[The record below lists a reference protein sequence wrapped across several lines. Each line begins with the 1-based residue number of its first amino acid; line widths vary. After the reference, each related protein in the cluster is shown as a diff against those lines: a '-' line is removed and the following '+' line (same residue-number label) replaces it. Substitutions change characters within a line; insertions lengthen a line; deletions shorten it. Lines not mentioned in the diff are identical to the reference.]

1 MTDTPSA
8 VGTGAGSVAFDP
20 GVPSLPS
27 STSSPRLPWRTA
39 IGGAFAVTLLRP
51 ASWAVGLA
59 GFLAGGGVL
68 VVGLPIA
75 VLPTP
80 SGLQNALGG
89 PVSTL
94 VVGTPSN
101 TLIALIVL
109 LAAGAVV
116 ALAGGTFV
124 GAWAERAGIAL
135 TLGAAEEE
143 RLLVAPDLRGAP
155 GAGRTACVRLLS
167 LVPVAVAV
175 GLAWQPVYDA
185 TYQELILPRDLGTPL
200 PIRVI
205 GGVPGPL
212 AAILLT
218 WLVSDSAAALG
229 VRRLVLGRHAVL
241 AACGLGWLDLVRH
254 PLRSTGTAVVGLFVL
269 VTLLGPAMLAASAG
283 WARVREVLLGDRDGL
298 TVLLAVA
305 IWIAIWLGA
314 LVLAGLASAVRVA
327 AWTLIADRPT

>member
-1 MTDTPSA
+1 VTDAPSA
-8 VGTGAGSVAFDP
+8 LGSGTGSVALDP
-20 GVPSLPS
+20 GVPPLPPS
-27 STSSPRLPWRTA
+27 ASSPRLPWRTA
-39 IGGAFAVTLLRP
+39 MGGAFVVTLLRP

-68 VVGLPIA
+68 LVGLPIA

-94 VVGTPSN
+94 VVGTPSA

-109 LAAGAVV
+109 VVAGAVV
-116 ALAGGTFV
+116 ALVGGTIA

-135 TLGAAEEE
+135 TLGSAEEE
-143 RLLVAPDLRGAP
+143 RLFVAPDLRGAP
-155 GAGRTACVRLLS
+155 GTGRTAGVRLLS
-167 LVPVAVAV
+167 LVPVAVVV
-175 GLAWQPVYDA
+175 GLAWQSVYDA
-185 TYQELILPRDLGTPL
+185 TYQELILPRDLVTPL
-200 PIRVI
+200 PVRVI

-229 VRRLVLGRHAVL
+229 VRRLVLGRRPMLVAW
-241 AACGLGWLDLVRH
+241 GLGWFDLVRH
-254 PLRSTGTAVVGLFVL
+254 PLRSTATAMVGLVVL
-269 VTLLGPAMLAASAG
+269 VALLGPAMLAASAG
-283 WARVREVLLGDRDGL
+283 WASVREVLLGDRDAF

-305 IWIAIWLGA
+305 LWVAIWLGA
-314 LVLAGLASAVRVA
+314 LVLAGLAAAVRVA
-327 AWTLIADRPT
+327 AWTLIADRPG